1 MSNFEKDNIVS
12 GLNDE
17 ETQTFDPILSDEDE
31 NASED
36 GIASRDLFSITSY
49 GADLSLRELHSMI
62 QEKDLIK
69 PSIQRNYV
77 WQLPIASRFMETI
90 LLGLPVPSIFLSL
103 NQDSTYWIVD
113 GLQRLTTISNFING
127 LTDQNKIFK
136 LSNNINPLWAGKTFS
151 QLSPADQRKI
161 KTSTIHAIIFK
172 QDAPKDDDT
181 SLFQIFERINTGGVR
196 LSSQEIRNSIYHN
209 EINETLIDLS
219 KMKEWTSIISG
230 HSLEKRMRDVEY
242 ILRFFLIYSIKD
254 IATSDIISLKTE
266 MNLFMDTTKTKYDN
280 SEENVHILKDLFV
293 QSIKYLSK
301 YDNPFS
307 DNKAW
312 FDNIMFDSILVS
324 FAKKI
329 SKDGMIPE
337 LDADTFEEKKQELL
351 NDQEFIE
358 ATQNTRRT
366 RYDLIQKRHLITD
379 RVFFGD

>member
-62 QEKDLIK
+62 QEGDLIK

-127 LTDQNKIFK
+127 LTDQNKVFK
-136 LSNNINPLWAGKTFS
+136 LSNNINSLWAGKTFN

-209 EINETLIDLS
+209 EVNETLIDLS

-266 MNLFMDTTKTKYDN
+266 MNLFMDKTKNKYDN

-307 DNKAW
+307 DDKAW

-329 SKDGMIPE
+329 SKDGTIPE
-337 LDADTFEEKKQELL
+337 LDADTFEEKKQKLL

>member
-1 MSNFEKDNIVS
+1 MSNFEKENIVS

-17 ETQTFDPILSDEDE
+17 DAQTFDPILSDEDE

-49 GADLSLRELHSMI
+49 GADLSLRELHSMV
-62 QEKDLIK
+62 QEGDLIK
-69 PSIQRNYV
+69 PAIQRNYV

-136 LSNNINPLWAGKTFS
+136 LSNNINSLWAGKTFS

-209 EINETLIDLS
+209 EINETLIELS
-219 KMKEWTSIISG
+219 KMNEWKSIISG

-254 IATSDIISLKTE
+254 NATSDIISLKTE
-266 MNLFMDTTKTKYDN
+266 MNLFMDKTKTKYDN
-280 SEENVHILKDLFV
+280 SAENVHILKDLFV

-301 YDNPFS
+301 YNNPFS
-307 DNKAW
+307 DGKAW

-324 FAKKI
+324 FAKKFF
-329 SKDGMIPE
+329 KDGTIPE
-337 LDADTFEEKKQELL
+337 LAADTFEEKSK
-351 NDQEFIE
+351 N
-358 ATQNTRRT
+358 
-366 RYDLIQKRHLITD
+366 Y
-379 RVFFGD
+379 